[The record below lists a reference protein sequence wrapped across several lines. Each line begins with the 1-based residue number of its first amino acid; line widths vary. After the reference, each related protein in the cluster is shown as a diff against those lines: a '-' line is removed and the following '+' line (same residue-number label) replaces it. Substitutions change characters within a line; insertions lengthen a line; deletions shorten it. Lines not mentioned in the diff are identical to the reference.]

1 MAKKKS
7 LVFETKKR
15 RNNGSLYKFWT
26 ILVISILTVLLGSLV
41 LILKNND
48 FDFRK
53 AFFGTEKEETTQ
65 EAETQTVPAV
75 AEAERIFLFM
85 CADGDRQKIH
95 FMNLI
100 KVELP
105 ECRVT
110 VHTVDPDTVIRTTQG
125 SSESSSAIFAKS
137 GERELTSALEEA
149 YDITINRYASATPT
163 QFKSTVNF
171 FGGLKITVP
180 EQVDYKAD
188 GINLV
193 LIKGT
198 KTLNGD
204 ELYKYMLYLNDGAA
218 NGAEKQAKAMI
229 EILGG
234 VFKPENVEKSD
245 KIFSQITNN
254 FTTNITV
261 VDLREEEDGV
271 LQLMQEG
278 IRHSA
283 VAENP
288 EELN

>member
-7 LVFETKKR
+7 LVFETEKR
-15 RNNGSLYKFWT
+15 RSNGSLYRFWI
-26 ILVISILTVLLGSLV
+26 ILIISVLTVLSVSLA
-41 LILKNND
+41 LILKSND

-65 EAETQTVPAV
+65 ETETQTVPTV
-75 AEAERIFLFM
+75 SEAERIFLFM

-110 VHTVDPDTVIRTTQG
+110 VLTLDPEAVIRATSG
-125 SSESSSAIFAKS
+125 SGESSAAIFAKS
-137 GERELTSALEEA
+137 GEKELTSALEEA
-149 YDITINRYASATPT
+149 YDIKINRYLSATPT

-171 FGGLKITVP
+171 FGGIKITVP

-198 KTLNGD
+198 KALNGD
-204 ELYKYMLYLNDGAA
+204 ELYKYMLYLNDTAE
-218 NGAEKQAKAMI
+218 NGAEKQAKAII
-229 EILGG
+229 EILGA
-234 VFKPENVEKSD
+234 VFTPKNVEKSD

-254 FTTNITV
+254 FTTDITV

-278 IRHSA
+278 IKDSGVA
-283 VAENP
+283 VYP

>member
-7 LVFETKKR
+7 LVFETEKR
-15 RNNGSLYKFWT
+15 RSNGSLYRFWI
-26 ILVISILTVLLGSLV
+26 ILIISVLTVLSVSLA
-41 LILKNND
+41 LILKSND

-65 EAETQTVPAV
+65 ETETQTVPTAS
-75 AEAERIFLFM
+75 EAERIFLFM

-105 ECRVT
+105 ECRAT
-110 VHTVDPDTVIRTTQG
+110 VLTLDPEAVIRATSG
-125 SSESSSAIFAKS
+125 SGESSAAIFAKS
-137 GERELTSALEEA
+137 GEKELTSALEEA
-149 YDITINRYASATPT
+149 YDIKINRYLSATPT

-171 FGGLKITVP
+171 FGGIKITVP

-198 KTLNGD
+198 KALNGD
-204 ELYKYMLYLNDGAA
+204 ELYKYMLYLNDTAE
-218 NGAEKQAKAMI
+218 NGAEKQAKAII
-229 EILGG
+229 EILGA
-234 VFKPENVEKSD
+234 VFTPKNVEKSD

-254 FTTNITV
+254 FTTDITV

-278 IRHSA
+278 IKDSA
-283 VAENP
+283 VAVYP

>member
-7 LVFETKKR
+7 LVFETEKR
-15 RNNGSLYKFWT
+15 RSNGSLYRFWI
-26 ILVISILTVLLGSLV
+26 ILIISVLTVLSVSLV

-48 FDFRK
+48 FDFQK

-65 EAETQTVPAV
+65 EAETQTAPVV
-75 AEAERIFLFM
+75 SEAERIFLFM

-110 VHTVDPDTVIRTTQG
+110 VLTLDPDTVIRATSG
-125 SSESSSAIFAKS
+125 SGESSAAIFAKS
-137 GERELTSALEEA
+137 GEKELTSALEKA
-149 YDITINRYASATPT
+149 YDIKIDRYASATPT

-171 FGGLKITVP
+171 FGGIKITVP

-198 KTLNGD
+198 KSLNGD
-204 ELYKYMLYLNDGAA
+204 ELYKYMLYLNDAA
-218 NGAEKQAKAMI
+218 ENGAEKQAKAMI
-229 EILGG
+229 EILASI
-234 VFKPENVEKSD
+234 FRPENVNKSD

-254 FTTNITV
+254 FTTDISV

-278 IRHSA
+278 IKHSA
-283 VAENP
+283 VAVYP
-288 EELN
+288 EELK

>member
-7 LVFETKKR
+7 LVFETEKR
-15 RNNGSLYKFWT
+15 RSNGSLYRFWI
-26 ILVISILTVLLGSLV
+26 ILIISVLTVLSVSLA
-41 LILKNND
+41 LILKSND

-65 EAETQTVPAV
+65 ETETQTVPTV
-75 AEAERIFLFM
+75 SEAERIFLFM

-110 VHTVDPDTVIRTTQG
+110 VLTLDPEAVIRATSG
-125 SSESSSAIFAKS
+125 SGESSAAIFAKS
-137 GERELTSALEEA
+137 GEKELTSALEEA
-149 YDITINRYASATPT
+149 YDIKINRYLSATPT

-171 FGGLKITVP
+171 FGGIKITVP

-198 KTLNGD
+198 KALNGD
-204 ELYKYMLYLNDGAA
+204 ELYKYMLYLNDTAE
-218 NGAEKQAKAMI
+218 NGAEKQAKAII
-229 EILGG
+229 EILGA
-234 VFKPENVEKSD
+234 VFTPKNVEKSD

-254 FTTNITV
+254 FTTDITV

-278 IRHSA
+278 IKDSA
-283 VAENP
+283 VAVYP

>member
-7 LVFETKKR
+7 LVFETEKR
-15 RNNGSLYKFWT
+15 RSNGSLYRFWI
-26 ILVISILTVLLGSLV
+26 ILIISVLTVLSVSLA
-41 LILKNND
+41 LILKSND

-65 EAETQTVPAV
+65 ETETQTVPTV
-75 AEAERIFLFM
+75 SEAERIFLFM

-110 VHTVDPDTVIRTTQG
+110 VLTLDPEAVIRATSG
-125 SSESSSAIFAKS
+125 SGESSAAIFAKS
-137 GERELTSALEEA
+137 GEKELTSALEEA
-149 YDITINRYASATPT
+149 YDIKINRYLSATPT

-171 FGGLKITVP
+171 FGGIKINVP

-198 KTLNGD
+198 KALNGD
-204 ELYKYMLYLNDGAA
+204 ELYKYMLYLNDTAE
-218 NGAEKQAKAMI
+218 NGAEKQAKAII
-229 EILGG
+229 EILGA
-234 VFKPENVEKSD
+234 VFTPKNVEKSD

-254 FTTNITV
+254 FTTDITV

-278 IRHSA
+278 IKDSA
-283 VAENP
+283 VAVYP

>member
-7 LVFETKKR
+7 LVFETEKR
-15 RNNGSLYKFWT
+15 RSNGSLYRFWI
-26 ILVISILTVLLGSLV
+26 ILIISVLTVLSVSLA
-41 LILKNND
+41 LILKSND

-65 EAETQTVPAV
+65 ETETQTVPTAS
-75 AEAERIFLFM
+75 EAERIFLFM

-110 VHTVDPDTVIRTTQG
+110 VLTLDPEAVIRATSG
-125 SSESSSAIFAKS
+125 SGESSAAIFAKP
-137 GERELTSALEEA
+137 GEKELTSALEEA
-149 YDITINRYASATPT
+149 YDIKINRYLSATPT

-171 FGGLKITVP
+171 FGGIKITVP

-198 KTLNGD
+198 KALNGD
-204 ELYKYMLYLNDGAA
+204 ELYKYMLYLNDTAE
-218 NGAEKQAKAMI
+218 NGAEKQAKAII
-229 EILGG
+229 EILGA
-234 VFKPENVEKSD
+234 VFTPKNVEKSD

-254 FTTNITV
+254 FTTDITV

-278 IRHSA
+278 IKDSA
-283 VAENP
+283 VAVYP

>member
-7 LVFETKKR
+7 LVFETEKR
-15 RNNGSLYKFWT
+15 RSNGSLYRFWI
-26 ILVISILTVLLGSLV
+26 ILIISVLTVLSVSLA
-41 LILKNND
+41 LILKSND

-65 EAETQTVPAV
+65 ETETQTVPTAS
-75 AEAERIFLFM
+75 EAERIFLFM

-110 VHTVDPDTVIRTTQG
+110 VLTLDPEAVIRATSG
-125 SSESSSAIFAKS
+125 SGESSAAIFAKS
-137 GERELTSALEEA
+137 GEKELTSALEEA
-149 YDITINRYASATPT
+149 YDIKINRYLSATPT

-171 FGGLKITVP
+171 FGGIKITVP

-198 KTLNGD
+198 KALNGD
-204 ELYKYMLYLNDGAA
+204 ELYKYMLYLNDTAE
-218 NGAEKQAKAMI
+218 NGAEKQAKAII
-229 EILGG
+229 EILGA
-234 VFKPENVEKSD
+234 VFTPKNVEKSD

-254 FTTNITV
+254 FTTDITV

-278 IRHSA
+278 IKDSA
-283 VAENP
+283 VAVYP

>member
-7 LVFETKKR
+7 LVFETEKR
-15 RNNGSLYKFWT
+15 RSNGSLYKFWI
-26 ILVISILTVLLGSLV
+26 ILIISVLTVLSVSLV

-48 FDFRK
+48 FDFQK

-65 EAETQTVPAV
+65 EEETQTEPVA
-75 AEAERIFLFM
+75 AEAERVFLFM

-110 VHTVDPDTVIRTTQG
+110 VLTVDPDTVISTTSG
-125 SSESSSAIFAKS
+125 SSESSAAIFAKS
-137 GERELTSALEEA
+137 GEKALTSALEEA
-149 YDITINRYASATPT
+149 YGIRIDRYASATPT

-171 FGGLKITVP
+171 FGGIKITVP

-204 ELYKYMLYLNDGAA
+204 ELYKYLIYLNDTAA
-218 NGAEKQAKAMI
+218 DGAEKQAKAML
-229 EILGG
+229 EILGNI
-234 VFKPENVEKSD
+234 FIPASIEKSD

-261 VDLREEEDGV
+261 VDLREEEVGV
-271 LQLMQEG
+271 LQLMREG
-278 IRHSA
+278 IKDSA
-283 VAENP
+283 VAVYP

>member
-7 LVFETKKR
+7 LVFETEKR
-15 RNNGSLYKFWT
+15 RSNGSLYRFWI
-26 ILVISILTVLLGSLV
+26 ILIISVLTVLSVSLA
-41 LILKNND
+41 LILKSND

-65 EAETQTVPAV
+65 ETETHTVPTV
-75 AEAERIFLFM
+75 SEAERIFLFM

-110 VHTVDPDTVIRTTQG
+110 VLTLDPEAVIRATSG
-125 SSESSSAIFAKS
+125 SGESSAAIFAKS
-137 GERELTSALEEA
+137 GEKELTSALEEA
-149 YDITINRYASATPT
+149 YDIKINRYLSATPT

-171 FGGLKITVP
+171 FGGIKITVP

-198 KTLNGD
+198 KALNGD
-204 ELYKYMLYLNDGAA
+204 ELYKYMLYLNDTAE
-218 NGAEKQAKAMI
+218 NGAEKQAKAII
-229 EILGG
+229 EILGA
-234 VFKPENVEKSD
+234 VFTPKNVEKSD

-254 FTTNITV
+254 FTTDITV

-278 IRHSA
+278 IKDSA
-283 VAENP
+283 VAVYP

>member
-7 LVFETKKR
+7 LVFETEKR
-15 RNNGSLYKFWT
+15 RSNGSLYRFWI
-26 ILVISILTVLLGSLV
+26 ILIISVLTVLSVSLA
-41 LILKNND
+41 LILKSND

-65 EAETQTVPAV
+65 ETETQTVPTV
-75 AEAERIFLFM
+75 SEAERIFLFM

-110 VHTVDPDTVIRTTQG
+110 VLTLDPEAVIRAMSG
-125 SSESSSAIFAKS
+125 SGESSAAIFAKS
-137 GERELTSALEEA
+137 GEKELTSALEEA
-149 YDITINRYASATPT
+149 YDIKINRYLSATPT

-171 FGGLKITVP
+171 FGGIKITVP

-198 KTLNGD
+198 KALNGD
-204 ELYKYMLYLNDGAA
+204 ELYKYMLYLNDTAE
-218 NGAEKQAKAMI
+218 NGAEKQAKAII
-229 EILGG
+229 EILGA
-234 VFKPENVEKSD
+234 VFTPKNVEKSD

-254 FTTNITV
+254 FTTDITV

-278 IRHSA
+278 IKDSA
-283 VAENP
+283 VAVYP